1 MPAASITD
9 YRAVARRRLPH
20 FLFEYIDGGSY
31 AEETLRRNASDLAS
45 IALRQRVLRDVST
58 IDLSTTVLGTPL
70 ALPLLLAPVGLA
82 GFYSQRAELAAARAA
97 EARGVSFCLSTM
109 GICGIEELRQ
119 GLSRPFWFQLYVMRD
134 RAVMRDLLARAEAA
148 RCSALVLTVDLP
160 VAGSRYRDFRSGLA
174 APPGARS
181 SLQRG
186 LQMLARPRWLYD
198 VGLRGRPHTFGSLAR
213 HFGDRATLAEFFGW
227 IATQFDASVDWKD
240 LEALRA
246 EWRGP
251 LVVKGILDADDA
263 RLAAD
268 LGVDAIVV
276 SNHGGRQLDGVPSTA
291 AALPA
296 IAEAVGDRLTV
307 LADGGVRSG
316 LDVVRLMALGA
327 KAALIGRPWA
337 YAVAAGG
344 EAGVAHMLD
353 LFAAEMQVALA
364 LTGCPNA
371 RDIDSTLL
379 VAER

>member
-1 MPAASITD
+1 MPAASVTD
-9 YRAVARRRLPH
+9 YRAFAQRRLPH

-82 GFYSQRAELAAARAA
+82 GFYSQRAELAAAPAA
-97 EARGVSFCLSTM
+97 EAKGVSFCLSTM

>member
-371 RDIDSTLL
+371 RDIDSALL
-379 VAER
+379 VADR

>member
-1 MPAASITD
+1 MPAASVTD

-31 AEETLRRNASDLAS
+31 AEETLRRNEADLAT
-45 IALRQRVLRDVST
+45 IALRQRVLRDVSA

-82 GFYSQRAELAAARAA
+82 GFYSRRAELAAARAA
-97 EARGVSFCLSTM
+97 QAKGAAFCLSTM
-109 GICGIEELRQ
+109 GICGIEELSR
-119 GLSRPFWFQLYVMRD
+119 GLAAPFWFQLYVMRD
-134 RAVMRDLLARAEAA
+134 RVIMRDLLARAAA
-148 RCSALVLTVDLP
+148 AGCSALVLTVDLP

-174 APPGARS
+174 APPGPRS

-198 VGLRGRPHTFGSLAR
+198 VGLRGKPHSLGSLAR

-251 LVVKGILDADDA
+251 LVIKGILDADDA

-296 IAEAVGDRLTV
+296 IAEAVGDRLTI

-379 VAER
+379 VGNR

>member
-1 MPAASITD
+1 M
-9 YRAVARRRLPH
+9 
-20 FLFEYIDGGSY
+20 
-31 AEETLRRNASDLAS
+31 
-45 IALRQRVLRDVST
+45 
-58 IDLSTTVLGTPL
+58 
-70 ALPLLLAPVGLA
+70 
-82 GFYSQRAELAAARAA
+82 
-97 EARGVSFCLSTM
+97 SFCLSTM